1 MSEPGSPAGCQVTSM
16 KRGPPAAIRS
26 NLEMRLTA
34 PSAVRGGKNSKEN
47 HLSPDSIRRLILSRS
62 LSCRS
67 GSRPGVE
74 HLELSLELSLLLL
87 ALPSKQGLRL
97 SFPLASFTMARFLL
111 HRVGQGASGG
121 RQPHPRHI
129 ETAEWQVQAGGAV
142 FPHRKKAKKGDTAPS
157 QWLHAT
163 QLWLSGPPHSKPSPP
178 LLPGSLHARQPPPG
192 TTTCSSV
199 TAT

>member
-1 MSEPGSPAGCQVTSM
+1 
-16 KRGPPAAIRS
+16 
-26 NLEMRLTA
+26 MRLTA

-97 SFPLASFTMARFLL
+97 PFPLASFTMARFLL
-111 HRVGQGASGG
+111 HGVGQGASGG

-129 ETAEWQVQAGGAV
+129 ATPEWQVQAGGAV
-142 FPHRKKAKKGDTAPS
+142 FPHRKKAKKDDTAPS

-163 QLWLSGPPHSKPSPP
+163 QLWLSGLPHSKPSPP

-192 TTTCSSV
+192 TTTYSLV